1 VQMDTELDQN
11 IDKWIEWEDSPSGR
25 RMKTK
30 NLLTQ
35 ETAHASVLH
44 DHLLVPHSQK
54 RTYSYDDNLYGNWNE
69 TEDKERD

>member
-1 VQMDTELDQN
+1 VQRDTVLDQN
-11 IDKWIEWEDSPSGR
+11 IDKWTEREDSSSGR

-30 NLLTQ
+30 DLLTQ

-54 RTYSYDDNLYGNWNE
+54 RTYSYDNNLYGNWNE